1 MVKGVISAGEAQFR
15 GNLGLEVLLYVK
27 IVISKGVIESRFELG
42 DDGLEFGKALEVTV
56 DEVSQMQREPE
67 VMAIQLTH
75 SLIQF
80 RRALP
85 VEPCSGWIN
94 ISILAVSNKSE

>member
-1 MVKGVISAGEAQFR
+1 MLFH
-15 GNLGLEVLLYVK
+15 VK
-27 IVISKGVIESRFELG
+27 IVISKGMIESRFELG

-67 VMAIQLTH
+67 VMAIELVH

-80 RRALP
+80 RRALS
-85 VEPCSGWIN
+85 VESCSGWIN
-94 ISILAVSNKSE
+94 IRILAVSNESE